1 MVLYVHLHIYIY
13 IYIRICTVVI
23 SNDWVAF
30 QNRQILWHQDFR
42 IILTNE
48 LLCNSY
54 VISPWYIAHWNI
66 SSSPQVQEQ
75 AVGIQVLEYS
85 AIYEGFGY
93 KQSFHVPDDVDTLD
107 KAAVMAGSY
116 KKCADRLWDLVSKL
130 NRTAGRD
137 TNNKRFL
144 YMLQSQHM
152 FYVNIP
158 QISPNSYLM
167 CPSCSL

>member
-1 MVLYVHLHIYIY
+1 MSSVHG
-13 IYIRICTVVI
+13 R
-23 SNDWVAF
+23 
-30 QNRQILWHQDFR
+30 
-42 IILTNE
+42 
-48 LLCNSY
+48 
-54 VISPWYIAHWNI
+54 NI

-75 AVGIQVLEYS
+75 AVGIQVLEDC

-116 KKCADRLWDLVSKL
+116 KKCADRLWDLMSKM

-158 QISPNSYLM
+158 QVSPYSYLM